1 MPVRVK
7 RLPNEPILIATLSGL
22 VTEQDFFELYHIS
35 SSLIGMDGGT
45 FHRISDLR
53 EATSTFGDILRAIQ
67 KAAQEMPASL
77 MDPQI
82 QVTFVGENTWINL
95 ARDFFLKRGI
105 NLPVFLDMENA
116 LESVRIRIAAEQ
128 RNTSEQRNAGAVPEQ

>member
-1 MPVRVK
+1 MPVRVE

-22 VTEQDFFELYHIS
+22 VTEQDFFDLYHLS
-35 SSLIGMDGGT
+35 SPLIGIDGGA

-53 EATSTFGDILRAIQ
+53 DATSTFGDVLKAIQ

-82 QVTFVGENTWINL
+82 QVTFVGVNAWIVF
-95 ARDFFLKRGI
+95 ARDFFLQRGI
-105 NLPVFLDMENA
+105 NLPVFPDVESA
-116 LESVRIRIAAEQ
+116 LESVRIRIA
-128 RNTSEQRNAGAVPEQ
+128 SEQRNAGAVPEQ

>member
-1 MPVRVK
+1 MPVHVE

-22 VTEQDFFELYHIS
+22 ITEHDFFELYHLS
-35 SSLIGMDGGT
+35 SALIGTEPGM

-53 EATSTFGDILRAIQ
+53 DATSTFGDILKAIQ

-105 NLPVFLDMENA
+105 NLPVFLEMESA
-116 LESVRIRIAAEQ
+116 LESVRIRIA
-128 RNTSEQRNAGAVPEQ
+128 SEQKNSGVLSEQ

>member
-1 MPVRVK
+1 MPVRVE

-22 VTEQDFFELYHIS
+22 VTEQDFFELYHLS
-35 SSLIGMDGGT
+35 SALIGMDGGA
-45 FHRISDLR
+45 FYRISDLR
-53 EATSTFGDILRAIQ
+53 AATSTFGDILKAIQ

-116 LESVRIRIAAEQ
+116 LESVRIRIA
-128 RNTSEQRNAGAVPEQ
+128 SEQRNAGVVAEQ